1 MPNKS
6 LLPITEFS
14 ISQTLGRKIKSPI
27 LVSNLDHLGIDT
39 NAFLKYFR
47 SLSKDLAWD
56 PYDVRRLQVEF
67 LIKAFPKDKTI
78 LESRLP
84 DFYIGKKD
92 KRSYRK
98 WISQLSKKKRA
109 EFEKIQPW
117 RRRSVSK
124 FELKEIKRGI
134 SIKRVKVPQFA
145 QGVASEDI
153 RSLPRV
159 FEEAPASHVENEFF
173 YDFMKAIFKVVQEV
187 RAKVNLKVSK
197 LSMTAHFM
205 SVKATSASPGDN
217 SPEGAHEDGADYIVS
232 ALVYNRF
239 NLKGGQ
245 TQVIEELKNGKKEI
259 IFRHTLK
266 PGEFVFQAD
275 SGDELTYGTDLWHHV
290 SPFHIADPKRGEG
303 WRDIIGFD
311 INVEK

>member
-1 MPNKS
+1 MK
-6 LLPITEFS
+6 LPITEKD
-14 ISQTLGRKIKSPI
+14 ISKTISRTIKSPI
-27 LVSNLDHLGIDT
+27 LISNLDMLEIDPKE
-39 NAFLKYFR
+39 FLNYFKL
-47 SLSKDLAWD
+47 LSSELPWD

-84 DFYIGKKD
+84 DYFTGKKD
-92 KRSYRK
+92 KRTYRK
-98 WISQLSKKKRA
+98 WINLLSKRKRA
-109 EFEKIQPW
+109 AFEAIQPW

-124 FELKEIKRGI
+124 FIIKETKRGL
-134 SIKRVKVPQFA
+134 SVKRVAVPQFV
-145 QGVASEDI
+145 QEVAADDI

-159 FEEAPASHVENEFF
+159 FEEAPATHVENEFF
-173 YDFMKAIFKVVQEV
+173 YHVMKKLFKVVQGV
-187 RAKVNLKVSK
+187 RANVGKKVTKV
-197 LSMTAHFM
+197 SMTAHFM
-205 SVKATSASPGDN
+205 SVKATSTHPGDN

-245 TQVIEELKNGKKEI
+245 TQIIEMLPDGKKEI
-259 IFRHTLK
+259 IFKHTLK

-275 SGDELTYGTDLWHHV
+275 TRDEITYGTDLWHHV
-290 SPFHIADPKRGEG
+290 TPFYISNPAKGEG

-311 INVEK
+311 INVEG